1 MTVVYIH
8 PKANVDRAAQHICDV
23 AQKLDSL
30 SPDAPNFVL
39 GDFNQCKLKK
49 CLPTYHQ
56 YVTCPTRMDRTIDL
70 YYGSVPNAYRSIA
83 KPPIGDADHNTVHLV
98 PIYKSLL
105 KRAKCVERQVKVW
118 TEDSTARLQGC
129 FDVFRNSCSSLGE
142 HTDVVTSYVSFC
154 VDTVIPV
161 KKYKVFPNNKQW
173 VSKQLKH
180 ALNEK
185 KRVYFRGDLAERK
198 GIQRT
203 VKSEIRKARES
214 YKHKIEMKFQTGDM
228 RAVWDGIKI
237 MSDMQQHGQPSNRLS
252 PLGGKADGAF
262 AEEMNSFYSRFD
274 THDFH
279 SAING
284 IDSST
289 KTDGKLEIEEKDVL
303 RIFQRTN
310 VRKIPGPDGISGHVL
325 KTCASQLSGIFRSIF
340 QASLSLHKN
349 PILWKTSTVVPV
361 PKKAHPVI
369 PNDFRHIALTSHV
382 MKSFEKII
390 KLLL

>member
-1 MTVVYIH
+1 M
-8 PKANVDRAAQHICDV
+8 
-23 AQKLDSL
+23 
-30 SPDAPNFVL
+30 
-39 GDFNQCKLKK
+39 
-49 CLPTYHQ
+49 
-56 YVTCPTRMDRTIDL
+56 
-70 YYGSVPNAYRSIA
+70 PNAYRSIA

-118 TEDSTARLQGC
+118 NEDSTARLQGC
-129 FDVFRNSCSSLGE
+129 FDCTDWDVFRNSCSSLDE
-142 HTDVVTSYVSFC
+142 LTDVVTSYVSFC

-161 KKYKVFPNNKQW
+161 KKCKVFPNNKPW

-180 ALNEK
+180 VLNEK
-185 KRVYFRGDLAERK
+185 KRVYFQGDLAERK

-214 YKHKIEMKFQTGDM
+214 YKHKIEVKFQTGDM

-237 MSDMQQHGQPSNRLS
+237 MIDMQQHGQPSNRLS

-274 THDFH
+274 THYFH

-284 IDSST
+284 IDSSI
-289 KTDGKLEIEEKDVL
+289 KTDGKLEIEEKYVL
-303 RIFQRTN
+303 RIFQHTN
-310 VRKIPGPDGISGHVL
+310 VRKSPGPDGISGHVL

-340 QASLSLHKN
+340 QASLSLHKI

-361 PKKAHPVI
+361 PKKAHPH
-369 PNDFRHIALTSHV
+369 P
-382 MKSFEKII
+382 K
-390 KLLL
+390 